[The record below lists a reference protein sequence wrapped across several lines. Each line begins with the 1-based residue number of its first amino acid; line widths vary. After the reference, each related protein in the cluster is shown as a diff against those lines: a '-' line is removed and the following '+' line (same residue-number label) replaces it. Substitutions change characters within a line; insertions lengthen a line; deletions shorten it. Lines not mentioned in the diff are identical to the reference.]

1 MQNRLFFVV
10 IFLLSVVCGIT
21 AADKFVL
28 VIDAGHGGKDS
39 GALGKRSAEKNI
51 NLPVALAFGKYVENN
66 CPDVKVVYTRKTD
79 VFVEL
84 NERANIANRN
94 KADLFISIHTN
105 ALEGGKIARGFQTYT
120 MGMHNAA
127 ENLNVAKRENSVIL
141 IEKNYKQ
148 RYAGFDPKSSESYIM
163 FELMQD
169 KNMANSVDLAKTVQ
183 SEVCAYSGRLNKGV
197 HQAGLL
203 VLRETSMPGCLIELG
218 FITTQD
224 EEEFLNSKEGQDK
237 LAKGIFNA
245 FVKYKKKHGKRKLA
259 QNEEDES
266 VSDEPLLAVTN
277 DGALDA
283 NEQASDSLNMEEWV
297 IDNKGL
303 EQDKED
309 APNSILDEDERLLS
323 QNEVFFVEQRAVRG
337 LASPSLVAPPS
348 LISQNIPDAQEK
360 VDLNVV
366 SQPEPDKVANENVNS
381 SPPKLK
387 SPELQEEKQEEKH
400 EGDTPIPNI
409 IEDKPSSDIVTS
421 RNDEAHKQDSIID
434 AKPLTQEQDLSHKEL
449 VANEKAEIPDSSFT
463 AQPLSSNITKEQP
476 LLEDN
481 SNSIDDLFKPTKDSI
496 VIANNIQPN
505 PISSPKLPD
514 DTLMAKATVAEANKA
529 DAITEP
535 IKAEANV
542 AEANKA
548 DATVTEPIKAEA
560 NVTEPNKAEATVAE
574 ANKAEPNVAEANKAI
589 ANVAKT
595 NNADSNINKLQQR
608 DQKAKQIAKSSNP
621 AIKPAANS
629 KNVDD
634 KVKAVGKTIFKV
646 QIFSSSESHAMDTTF
661 FKGMKG
667 IEKFNENGM
676 VKYTVGNTENFAEIQ
691 ELRSS
696 LVEDFPGAFIIAFKD
711 EKKISLQDAIA
722 EYRKQK
728 QTRR

>member
-266 VSDEPLLAVTN
+266 VSDEPLLAETN

-366 SQPEPDKVANENVNS
+366 SQPEPDKVANDNVNS

-548 DATVTEPIKAEA
+548 NATVTEP
-560 NVTEPNKAEATVAE
+560 NKT
-574 ANKAEPNVAEANKAI
+574 EANKAI
-589 ANVAKT
+589 NVAKT

-711 EKKISLQDAIA
+711 EKKISLQDATKKKYHCKTQLLNI
-722 EYRKQK
+722 ENKNKPGGKDERIYKRD
-728 QTRR
+728 

>member
-366 SQPEPDKVANENVNS
+366 SQPEPDKVANDNVNS

-514 DTLMAKATVAEANKA
+514 DTLMAKATVA
-529 DAITEP
+529 DT
-535 IKAEANV
+535 AEATV

-548 DATVTEPIKAEA
+548 DATVAEA
-560 NVTEPNKAEATVAE
+560 NKANATVAE
-574 ANKAEPNVAEANKAI
+574 ADKAI

>member
-366 SQPEPDKVANENVNS
+366 SQPEPDKVANDNVNS

-463 AQPLSSNITKEQP
+463 AQPLSTNITKEQP

-514 DTLMAKATVAEANKA
+514 DTLMAKATVA
-529 DAITEP
+529 DT
-535 IKAEANV
+535 
-542 AEANKA
+542 
-548 DATVTEPIKAEA
+548 
-560 NVTEPNKAEATVAE
+560 AEATVAE
-574 ANKAEPNVAEANKAI
+574 ANKADATTEPNKTEANKAI

>member
-337 LASPSLVAPPS
+337 LASPPLVAPPS

-366 SQPEPDKVANENVNS
+366 SQPEPDKVANDNVNS

-463 AQPLSSNITKEQP
+463 AQPLSTNITKEQP

-514 DTLMAKATVAEANKA
+514 YTLMAKVTVAEAH
-529 DAITEP
+529 T
-535 IKAEANV
+535 
-542 AEANKA
+542 
-548 DATVTEPIKAEA
+548 
-560 NVTEPNKAEATVAE
+560 AEATVAE
-574 ANKAEPNVAEANKAI
+574 ANKAEPTVAEANKAEATVAEPTTEPNKAEPNKTEANKAI
-589 ANVAKT
+589 NVAKT
-595 NNADSNINKLQQR
+595 NNADSNVNKLQQR

>member
-266 VSDEPLLAVTN
+266 VSDEPLLAETN

-366 SQPEPDKVANENVNS
+366 SQPEPDKVANDNVNS

-387 SPELQEEKQEEKH
+387 SPELQEEKHEEKH

-514 DTLMAKATVAEANKA
+514 YTLMAKATVAEAH
-529 DAITEP
+529 T
-535 IKAEANV
+535 
-542 AEANKA
+542 
-548 DATVTEPIKAEA
+548 
-560 NVTEPNKAEATVAE
+560 AEATVAE
-574 ANKAEPNVAEANKAI
+574 ANKAEPTVAEANKAEATVAEPTTEPNKAEPNKTEANKAI
-589 ANVAKT
+589 NVAKT
-595 NNADSNINKLQQR
+595 NNADSNVNKLQQR

>member
-266 VSDEPLLAVTN
+266 VSDEPLLAETN

-514 DTLMAKATVAEANKA
+514 DTLMAKATVAE
-529 DAITEP
+529 TH
-535 IKAEANV
+535 
-542 AEANKA
+542 
-548 DATVTEPIKAEA
+548 T
-560 NVTEPNKAEATVAE
+560 AEATVAE
-574 ANKAEPNVAEANKAI
+574 ANKAEATVAEPTTEPNKAEPNKTEANKAI

>member
-10 IFLLSVVCGIT
+10 IFLLSVVCGVT

-39 GALGKRSAEKNI
+39 GAPGKHSVEKNI

-105 ALEGGKIARGFQTYT
+105 ALDGGKIARGFQTYT

-218 FITTQD
+218 FITTPD

-245 FVKYKKKHGKRKLA
+245 FVKYKKKHGKRKMA
-259 QNEEDES
+259 QSEEDEGRS
-266 VSDEPLLAVTN
+266 EDRLLAENN
-277 DGALDA
+277 DGALETNEANKA
-283 NEQASDSLNMEEWV
+283 NEQSHDSQTMEEWV
-297 IDNKGL
+297 MDNNGL

-309 APNSILDEDERLLS
+309 ASNSIFDEDEHLMS

-337 LASPSLVAPPS
+337 LPSPSLVAPPS
-348 LISQNIPDAQEK
+348 LISQVIPDDQE
-360 VDLNVV
+360 NVAPNDI
-366 SQPEPDKVANENVNS
+366 SQPEPGNVVNENANS
-381 SPPKLK
+381 SPPKLI
-387 SPELQEEKQEEKH
+387 SPELKEEKH
-400 EGDTPIPNI
+400 KEDAPIPNI
-409 IEDKPSSDIVTS
+409 IKDKTS
-421 RNDEAHKQDSIID
+421 TDVVSLHNNEKQRQKQDSIVD
-434 AKPLTQEQDLSHKEL
+434 VKPLIQEKDIPLKEL
-449 VANEKAEIPDSSFT
+449 ATNEKIELPDTSLVT
-463 AQPLSSNITKEQP
+463 QPLSSIVAKEQTI
-476 LLEDN
+476 LEDAPR
-481 SNSIDDLFKPTKDSI
+481 SKDSLSKSTKDSI
-496 VIANNIQPN
+496 AIADNNLPN
-505 PISSPKLPD
+505 PLPSPKLLD
-514 DTLMAKATVAEANKA
+514 DTLVAQANAAKA
-529 DAITEP
+529 D
-535 IKAEANV
+535 
-542 AEANKA
+542 
-548 DATVTEPIKAEA
+548 
-560 NVTEPNKAEATVAE
+560 
-574 ANKAEPNVAEANKAI
+574 
-589 ANVAKT
+589 VAKT
-595 NNADSNINKLQQR
+595 DVVKADEAKANNGNLDINKLQQR
-608 DQKAKQIAKSSNP
+608 EQKTKQIVKSANP

-634 KVKAVGKTIFKV
+634 KVKTMGKTIFKV
-646 QIFSSSESHAMDTTF
+646 QIFSSSESHDMDTTF

-667 IEKFNENGM
+667 IENFHENGM
-676 VKYTVGNTENFAEIQ
+676 VKYTIGNTENLAEIQ
-691 ELRSS
+691 ELRAS

-711 EKKISLQDAIA
+711 DKKISLQDAIT

-728 QTRR
+728 QSRR

>member
-266 VSDEPLLAVTN
+266 VSDEPLLAETN

-476 LLEDN
+476 LLEDD

-514 DTLMAKATVAEANKA
+514 DTLMAKATVAEAHTA
-529 DAITEP
+529 EATVTEP

-548 DATVTEPIKAEA
+548 
-560 NVTEPNKAEATVAE
+560 EATVAE
-574 ANKAEPNVAEANKAI
+574 PTTEPNKTEANKAI

>member
-337 LASPSLVAPPS
+337 LASPPLVAPPS

-366 SQPEPDKVANENVNS
+366 SQPEPDKVANDNVNS

-514 DTLMAKATVAEANKA
+514 DTLMAKATVA
-529 DAITEP
+529 DT
-535 IKAEANV
+535 AEATV

-548 DATVTEPIKAEA
+548 DATVAEA
-560 NVTEPNKAEATVAE
+560 NKANATVAE
-574 ANKAEPNVAEANKAI
+574 ADKAI

>member
-337 LASPSLVAPPS
+337 LASPPLVAPPS

-366 SQPEPDKVANENVNS
+366 SQPEPDKVANDNVNS

-387 SPELQEEKQEEKH
+387 SPELQEEKHEEKH

-463 AQPLSSNITKEQP
+463 AQPLSTNITKEQP

-514 DTLMAKATVAEANKA
+514 DTLMAKATVA
-529 DAITEP
+529 DT
-535 IKAEANV
+535 AEATV

-548 DATVTEPIKAEA
+548 DATVAEA
-560 NVTEPNKAEATVAE
+560 NKANATVAE
-574 ANKAEPNVAEANKAI
+574 ADKAI

>member
-1 MQNRLFFVV
+1 M
-10 IFLLSVVCGIT
+10 CGIT

-366 SQPEPDKVANENVNS
+366 SQPEPDKVANDNVNS

-463 AQPLSSNITKEQP
+463 AQPLSTNITKEQP

-514 DTLMAKATVAEANKA
+514 DTLMAKATVA
-529 DAITEP
+529 DT
-535 IKAEANV
+535 AEATV

-548 DATVTEPIKAEA
+548 DATVAEA
-560 NVTEPNKAEATVAE
+560 NKANATVAE
-574 ANKAEPNVAEANKAI
+574 ADKAI

>member
-266 VSDEPLLAVTN
+266 VSDEPLLAETN

-309 APNSILDEDERLLS
+309 APNSILDEEERLLS

-366 SQPEPDKVANENVNS
+366 SQPEPDKVANDNVNS

-476 LLEDN
+476 LLEDD

-542 AEANKA
+542 AEAN
-548 DATVTEPIKAEA
+548 VAEA
-560 NVTEPNKAEATVAE
+560 NVADATTEPNKT
-574 ANKAEPNVAEANKAI
+574 EANKAI

>member
-266 VSDEPLLAVTN
+266 VSDEPLLAETN

-476 LLEDN
+476 LLEDD

-514 DTLMAKATVAEANKA
+514 DTLMAKVTVAEANKA
-529 DAITEP
+529 I
-535 IKAEANV
+535 
-542 AEANKA
+542 
-548 DATVTEPIKAEA
+548 
-560 NVTEPNKAEATVAE
+560 
-574 ANKAEPNVAEANKAI
+574 
-589 ANVAKT
+589 NVAKT
-595 NNADSNINKLQQR
+595 NDADSNINKLQQR

>member
-1 MQNRLFFVV
+1 MQNRLFFIV

-266 VSDEPLLAVTN
+266 VSDEPLLAETN

-283 NEQASDSLNMEEWV
+283 NEQASDNLNMEEWV

-366 SQPEPDKVANENVNS
+366 SQPEPDKVANDNVNS

-476 LLEDN
+476 LLEND

-505 PISSPKLPD
+505 PIFSPKLSD
-514 DTLMAKATVAEANKA
+514 DTLMAKATVAEAHTA
-529 DAITEP
+529 EATVTEP

-548 DATVTEPIKAEA
+548 DAT
-560 NVTEPNKAEATVAE
+560 TEPNKT
-574 ANKAEPNVAEANKAI
+574 EANKAI
-589 ANVAKT
+589 NVAKT

>member
-283 NEQASDSLNMEEWV
+283 NEQASDNLNMEEWV

-366 SQPEPDKVANENVNS
+366 SQPEPDKVANDNVNS

-387 SPELQEEKQEEKH
+387 SPELQEEKHEEKH

-463 AQPLSSNITKEQP
+463 AQPLSTNITKEQP

-514 DTLMAKATVAEANKA
+514 YTLMAKATVAEAH
-529 DAITEP
+529 T
-535 IKAEANV
+535 
-542 AEANKA
+542 
-548 DATVTEPIKAEA
+548 
-560 NVTEPNKAEATVAE
+560 AEATVAE
-574 ANKAEPNVAEANKAI
+574 ANKAEATVAEPTTEPNKAEPNKTEANKAI
-589 ANVAKT
+589 NVAKT
-595 NNADSNINKLQQR
+595 NNADSNVNKLQQR

>member
-266 VSDEPLLAVTN
+266 VSDEPLLAETN

-366 SQPEPDKVANENVNS
+366 SQPEPDKVANDNVNS

-387 SPELQEEKQEEKH
+387 SPELQEEKHEEKH

-476 LLEDN
+476 LLEDD

-542 AEANKA
+542 AEA
-548 DATVTEPIKAEA
+548 T
-560 NVTEPNKAEATVAE
+560 TEPNKT
-574 ANKAEPNVAEANKAI
+574 EANKAI

-595 NNADSNINKLQQR
+595 NNADSNINKHQQR

>member
-10 IFLLSVVCGIT
+10 IFLLSVVCRGT

-39 GALGKRSAEKNI
+39 GAPGKHSVEKNI

-105 ALEGGKIARGFQTYT
+105 ALDGGKIARGFQTYT

-218 FITTQD
+218 FITTPD

-259 QNEEDES
+259 QSEEDDSRSE
-266 VSDEPLLAVTN
+266 DQFLADN
-277 DGALDA
+277 NNGALETNDA
-283 NEQASDSLNMEEWV
+283 NEPSSESQTMEEWV
-297 IDNKGL
+297 MDNNGL

-309 APNSILDEDERLLS
+309 TPNSFFDEDERLIS

-337 LASPSLVAPPS
+337 LPSPSLVAPPS
-348 LISQNIPDAQEK
+348 LISQVIPDAQENLSPN
-360 VDLNVV
+360 DI
-366 SQPEPDKVANENVNS
+366 SQPGPDNLINENANS
-381 SPPKLK
+381 SPPKLI
-387 SPELQEEKQEEKH
+387 SPELKEEKNKE
-400 EGDTPIPNI
+400 DTPTPNI
-409 IEDKPSSDIVTS
+409 IKDKPSSDVVSLQNNEIQ
-421 RNDEAHKQDSIID
+421 KQDSVLD
-434 AKPLTQEQDLSHKEL
+434 VKPLMQEQGFPHHDL
-449 VANEKAEIPDSSFT
+449 ATNEKIELPDT
-463 AQPLSSNITKEQP
+463 TLIAQSLSSKIAKEQP
-476 LLEDN
+476 LLGGD
-481 SNSIDDLFKPTKDSI
+481 SRSTDDLSKPTKDSI
-496 VIANNIQPN
+496 TFANNNLPN
-505 PISSPKLPD
+505 PLSYPKLLD
-514 DTLMAKATVAEANKA
+514 DTPVAQANAVKTDVA
-529 DAITEP
+529 DAVAINSDVAKT
-535 IKAEANV
+535 NV
-542 AEANKA
+542 AEAKSA
-548 DATVTEPIKAEA
+548 KTEVAKVDAAEA
-560 NVTEPNKAEATVAE
+560 KSPQIDET
-574 ANKAEPNVAEANKAI
+574 
-589 ANVAKT
+589 KT
-595 NNADSNINKLQQR
+595 NAAKANNGDSEISKLQQR
-608 DQKAKQIAKSSNP
+608 GQKTKLVAKSANP

-634 KVKAVGKTIFKV
+634 KVKTMGKTIFKV

-667 IEKFNENGM
+667 IESFHENGM
-676 VKYTVGNTENFAEIQ
+676 VKYTIGNTENLAEIQ
-691 ELRSS
+691 ELRAS

-711 EKKISLQDAIA
+711 DKKISLQDAIT

-728 QTRR
+728 QSRR